1 MPESQRMR
9 TARTSHGIPALIE
22 KLSLIRYDI
31 KLESFSFSRRTAVV
45 KQMKIEGLLFDPRS
59 NMYIL
64 LLKEISGSNTLPIWI
79 GKPEADSIALALG
92 KIVTP
97 RPLTHDLI
105 KNVIT
110 GVNMKITKVVITE
123 IVDNTYY
130 AGIYVDRGDGSEVPI
145 DSRPSDAIAVAI
157 RINAPIFVDESVI
170 EHKNNDELEAWLKKL
185 KPEDFGNIM

>member
-1 MPESQRMR
+1 M
-9 TARTSHGIPALIE
+9 
-22 KLSLIRYDI
+22 
-31 KLESFSFSRRTAVV
+31 V

-64 LLKEISGSNTLPIWI
+64 LLKEVDGHNTLPIWI

-105 KNVIT
+105 KNVIHGT
-110 GVNMKITKVVITE
+110 KMKVTKVVITE

-130 AGIYVDRGDGSEVPI
+130 AGIYIDKGDGTEVPI

-157 RINAPIFVDESVI
+157 RISAPIFVDEQVI
-170 EHKNNDELEAWLKKL
+170 EHRNNDELEDWLEKL